1 MSKPRVLVVDDEE
14 NIRFALKRWFEANGF
29 YVEVAEDGAAAMR
42 KCMET
47 EFDVMT
53 LDLEMPRMNG
63 RDTIA
68 AMRQLRPELPIIVL
82 TGYFDQAHET
92 QLQGVAKILV
102 KPLSLHVLEAEVR
115 KAMRTE

>member
-1 MSKPRVLVVDDEE
+1 MEKPRVIVVDDEE

-29 YVEVAEDGAAAMR
+29 DVDLAEDGAVAME
-42 KCMET
+42 KCAEQ
-47 EFDVMT
+47 EYDVMT

-68 AMRQLRPELPIIVL
+68 AMQRLRPELPIIVL
-82 TGYFDQAHET
+82 TGYFDKSLDQS
-92 QLQGVAKILV
+92 LQGVAKVLV

-115 KAMRTE
+115 KVIGA